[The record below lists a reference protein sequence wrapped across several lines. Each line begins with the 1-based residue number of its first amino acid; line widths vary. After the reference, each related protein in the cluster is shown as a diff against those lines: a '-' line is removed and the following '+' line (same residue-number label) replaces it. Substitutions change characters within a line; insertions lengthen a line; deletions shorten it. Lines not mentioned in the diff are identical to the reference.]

1 MREIIIFVH
10 GVSSD
15 QLGRR
20 HDAEYDALFSGVSA
34 AAIQSSAWRTAE
46 VCRVEWGWNYAAT
59 NDARS
64 QQLLT
69 LAQTTLGERLLPVV
83 NEAYDPTIN
92 PGRFVVNAFRPLM
105 VYGFSDMFYYVSND
119 GKAAVRGALA
129 EQIVDFVE
137 AGRGDP
143 REPISLTIVG
153 HSAGSVIAF
162 DFCYYLFAQ
171 EDRRFV
177 QDPVRGLYNEE
188 IKQLRSMALEGRLRV
203 RRLITIG
210 SPITMLACRNDTV
223 VQILA
228 EGGRLNPSWYG
239 LTQNP
244 PAFGPLKLRG
254 PRWINVWDKDD
265 PIAFPIE
272 PLMDNRTR
280 SVADV
285 YVNVSSNI
293 AEAHNLYWSHPEV
306 HSHLATH
313 W

>member
-20 HDAEYDALFSGVSA
+20 HDMEYDALYEGVADVSPR
-34 AAIQSSAWRTAE
+34 QSPWRTAE
-46 VCRVEWGWNYAAT
+46 VCRIEWGWNY
-59 NDARS
+59 DALPQTRS

-69 LAQTTLGERLLPVV
+69 LAQTTLGERMLQVV

-105 VYGFSDMFYYVSND
+105 MYGFSDMFYYVSSD

-129 EQIVDFVE
+129 EQIVRFVE
-137 AGRGDP
+137 AGQGDP
-143 REPISLTIVG
+143 REPISLTLVG

-162 DFCYYLFAQ
+162 DFCFYLFAQ

-177 QDPVRGLYNEE
+177 KDPVKGLYNEQ
-188 IKQLRSMALEGRLRV
+188 IKQLRTLALEGRLRI

-210 SPITMLACRNDTV
+210 SPIAMLACRNDV
-223 VQILA
+223 VVELLA
-228 EGGRLNPSWYG
+228 DGGRIDPTWYG

-244 PAFGPLKLRG
+244 TAFGLKLRG
-254 PRWINVWDKDD
+254 PRWLNIWDKDD
-265 PIAFPIE
+265 PIAFPVE
-272 PLMDNRTR
+272 PLMQNHGGAV
-280 SVADV
+280 SDV
-285 YVNVSSNI
+285 YINVSSNI
-293 AEAHNLYWSHPEV
+293 ATAHDLYWGHPDV
-306 HSHLATH
+306 HAHIATH